1 MIEWKAKVRER
12 EAGSRPHARH
22 TQSVVRT
29 ALHCNATHTALTH
42 TAVRALCA
50 CVCCCCCCWCCCC
63 CCQVEDDNCN
73 MAAHIEKNN
82 TVISITWDTSMA
94 SR

>member
-12 EAGSRPHARH
+12 EAGSRPHAPAH

-29 ALHCNATHTALTH
+29 ALHCNATHTA
-42 TAVRALCA
+42 VRALCA
-50 CVCCCCCCWCCCC
+50 CVCCDRC

>member
-1 MIEWKAKVRER
+1 MCVR
-12 EAGSRPHARH
+12 
-22 TQSVVRT
+22 V
-29 ALHCNATHTALTH
+29 LL
-42 TAVRALCA
+42 LLL
-50 CVCCCCCCWCCCC
+50 
-63 CCQVEDDNCN
+63 CQVEDDNCN